1 MIRQV
6 PLIMLFNGLDAWAVR
21 KRVSGFSV
29 WEGMPRLWGVTVAA
43 SVSKSS

>member
-6 PLIMLFNGLDAWAVR
+6 PLVMQVNGLDAWAVR
-21 KRVSGFSV
+21 KRVSGFSLR
-29 WEGMPRLWGVTVAA
+29 EGMPRLWDVTVAA